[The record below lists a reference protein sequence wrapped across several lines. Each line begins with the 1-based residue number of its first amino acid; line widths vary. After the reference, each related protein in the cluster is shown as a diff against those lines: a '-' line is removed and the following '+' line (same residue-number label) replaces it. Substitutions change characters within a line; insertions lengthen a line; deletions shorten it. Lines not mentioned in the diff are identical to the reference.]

1 MSQFAE
7 KVVLVTGGTSGIGRA
22 TAQAFAREG
31 AKVVI
36 TGRREK
42 EGLAVAEAILKDG
55 GQATFFKADAAIEA
69 DAKAAVD
76 FTVQTYGRLDMAF
89 NNAGIEG
96 FSPITE
102 QTEADYQRLMNI
114 NVGGVL
120 WAMKY
125 EIPALLQSGGGSIV
139 NNASVVGVVGM
150 ANASVYVA
158 SKHAVVG
165 LTKSAAL
172 EYARKGIR
180 VNAIGPGAVQ
190 TEMVERATGGT
201 DEGRKMFASLH
212 PVGRIGTADEMASAV
227 LYLSSPGAGF
237 ITGAT
242 LLADGGWSAQ

>member
-1 MSQFAE
+1 MKQFAD
-7 KVVLVTGGTSGIGRA
+7 KIVLITGGTSGIGQV

-42 EGLAVAEAILKDG
+42 EGSAVVEAIKKEG
-55 GQATFFKADAAIEA
+55 GQAVFFRADAALEA
-69 DAKAAVD
+69 DARAMVE
-76 FTVQTYGRLDMAF
+76 FTVKTFGRLDIAF
-89 NNAGIEG
+89 NNAGVEG

-114 NVGGVL
+114 NVGGVV

-139 NNASVVGVVGM
+139 NNSSVVGVVGM
-150 ANASVYVA
+150 PGAAVYTA
-158 SKHAVVG
+158 TKHAVIG
-165 LTKSAAL
+165 LTKSVAL
-172 EYARKGIR
+172 EYAKQGIR
-180 VNAIGPGAVQ
+180 VNAIGPGAIQ
-190 TEMVERATGGT
+190 TEMADRATGGT
-201 DEGRKMFASLH
+201 EEGRQMFASMH
-212 PVGRIGTADEMASAV
+212 PVGRIGRADEIASAI

-242 LLADGGWSAQ
+242 LMADGGWAAQ